1 MKNSSMIEKVIKII
15 KDNRSI
21 ILYLIFGVLS
31 TIVSIGVYALC
42 TRVFSMGYY
51 SSNIISWICA
61 VTFAFL
67 TNRKLVFDSQ
77 ANTLKKKIREFVL
90 FYIARIVT
98 LVLELVLLYVGI
110 QMLKI
115 NDLVVKIFANILVIL
130 LNYLLS
136 KFFVF
141 FYADQKKENLVV
153 DNKNIFNVFKKYKQ
167 DFGTRRAMIKTLIW
181 KMRQFEE
188 KLDKKATEKYRV
200 EWEAKEKKCHELID
214 NLVND
219 KKYKHIF
226 VFYPYTEWNLPI
238 FQRPQQIALALTEN
252 RDDVLYFFCTA
263 NCMYDKIELIDKLN
277 DNLYVTTE
285 YEYLM
290 KLKTDKRVLHLYS
303 TDIVSDIYEIEDS
316 YQNGDKILYEYIDE
330 IHEDITQSIPKQ
342 FMIKH
347 KQMLK
352 NENYYIVTTA
362 DKLYDDVKEKRSKNF
377 ILATNGVKV
386 EDFTKENTDNVPEK
400 IQEFKGKYEKIIC
413 YYGALAKWFDY
424 ELLEKCAKKYPKYCF
439 LLIGIEYDKSLKE
452 SGVLERNKNI
462 EYIGKVDYSK
472 LVLYAKSAD
481 LLTIPFLIND
491 VTKSTSPVKLFE
503 YMALQVPILTT
514 DLPECRK
521 YQSVNI
527 GKNHEDY
534 IKKIASSIKLGK
546 NEEYKKLEI
555 KEANENSWKK
565 KADNIIDLIK

>member
-1 MKNSSMIEKVIKII
+1 MKNSSMIDKVIKII

-31 TIVSIGVYALC
+31 TLVSIGVYALC

-51 SSNIISWICA
+51 SSNIISWLCA
-61 VTFAFL
+61 VTFAFV
-67 TNRKLVFDSQ
+67 TNRTLVFDSK
-77 ANTLKKKIREFVL
+77 ANTKLEKIREFIL

-98 LVLELVLLYVGI
+98 LVLELALLFVGI
-110 QMLKI
+110 QILSI
-115 NDLVVKIFANILVIL
+115 NDLVVKVFANFIVIV
-130 LNYLLS
+130 LNYILS

-141 FYADQKKENLVV
+141 FYADKEKENNLV
-153 DNKNIFNVFKKYKQ
+153 DKKNIFNVFKQYKTN
-167 DFGTRRAMIKTLIW
+167 FGTRRAAIKTLIW

-188 KLDKKATEKYRV
+188 KLDKQAVEKFRE
-200 EWEAKEKKCHELID
+200 EWELKEKKCHELID
-214 NLVND
+214 SLVENQ
-219 KKYKHIF
+219 KYKHIF

-252 RDDVLYFFCTA
+252 RDDVLYFFCTT
-263 NCMYDKIELIDKLN
+263 NCIYDKIELIDKLN

-285 YEYLM
+285 YDYLM

-303 TDIVSDIYEIEDS
+303 TDIVSDIYEIEDAH
-316 YQNGDKILYEYIDE
+316 QNGDKILYEYIDE

-352 NENYYIVTTA
+352 NENYYVVTTA
-362 DKLYDDVKEKRSKNF
+362 DKLYDDVKEKRNEKF

-386 EDFTKENTDNVPEK
+386 EDFTKKDTDNIPEK
-400 IQEFKGKYEKIIC
+400 IKVFKEKYDKIIC

-424 ELLEKCAKKYPKYCF
+424 ELLEKCAKRYPKYCF

-452 SGVLERNKNI
+452 SGILDRNKNI

-472 LVLYAKSAD
+472 LVLYAKMAD

-521 YQSVNI
+521 YKSVNI

-534 IKKIASSIKLGK
+534 IKKIDSSIKLGK
-546 NEEYKKLEI
+546 NEEYKNIEL
-555 KEANENSWKK
+555 KEANENSWKT
-565 KADNIIDLIK
+565 KANDIIKLIE